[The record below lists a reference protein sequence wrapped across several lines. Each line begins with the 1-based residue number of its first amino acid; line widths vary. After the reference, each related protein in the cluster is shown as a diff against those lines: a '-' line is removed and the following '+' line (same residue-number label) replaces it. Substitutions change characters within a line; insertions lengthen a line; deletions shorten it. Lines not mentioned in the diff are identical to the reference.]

1 MWLNLEARTGLFVNQ
16 ILTNNTLL
24 NRKRNIRKRKTP
36 IKYSCTNNIDERIS
50 FTEHLNILN
59 EYQDEL
65 KYVTQNQKGSELDNS
80 QSMKDSST
88 RDTDIVICVE
98 SYSPNQEKSEESD
111 SNEFKKFKF
120 QSDKNCENKG
130 NIFNLLNIK
139 NSLINKINPNFKK
152 VSNLVDIS
160 SNESKKGESYYYI
173 NDKDKDKISFENIK
187 KSLNSDDN
195 ESYIIKNLINKFY
208 HFNFNSSSITKL
220 VEKIN
225 NFLINKNSAENKLQN
240 NSIIIDIISGEISD
254 KINSKGKKEYSSY
267 SNIIMEKMNNK
278 NDYHSSLSLSADQS
292 YFNSIKYISNKIIT
306 NGDMIENNLMK
317 ALKENSKLINEFHDE
332 KKEIAEKNDLNMLKD
347 ILKNKQIRKKVRA
360 NFKFLRNISEKKFY
374 EFLDEHNTTNKIE
387 SLMNKKEKNIN
398 MCILL
403 DKNEKY
409 EFFIFVYF
417 LLGLNYIEKSN
428 LNLSENQLLALILR
442 FFQSNN
448 TNKIRRRTFKIRKT
462 KEIKLKTE
470 NEQKKGKNIIRLNL
484 EEIFGNDS
492 PNKNS
497 LNLIE
502 DIQ

>member
-88 RDTDIVICVE
+88 RDTDIVICVG

-120 QSDKNCENKG
+120 QSNKNCENKG

-220 VEKIN
+220 VEKLN
-225 NFLINKNSAENKLQN
+225 NFLINKNSAENKFQN
-240 NSIIIDIISGEISD
+240 NIIKIEINNEGSD
-254 KINSKGKKEYSSY
+254 KINSRGKKDSSY
-267 SNIIMEKMNNK
+267 SNTLIEKMNNINNYK
-278 NDYHSSLSLSADQS
+278 SALSLSTDQD
-292 YFNSIKYISNKIIT
+292 YFNSIKYISNKIISH
-306 NGDMIENNLMK
+306 GDIIENNLMK
-317 ALKENSKLINEFHDE
+317 VLHESNKLIKEFQTIN
-332 KKEIAEKNDLNMLKD
+332 KESAEKHDLNILNDL
-347 ILKNKQIRKKVRA
+347 LKNKQLRKKIKS
-360 NFKFLRNISEKKFY
+360 NFEFLKGISEKKFY
-374 EFLDEHNTTNKIE
+374 EFLNENNEIHKSELLI
-387 SLMNKKEKNIN
+387 NKKRKNIN
-398 MCILL
+398 MSLLL

-417 LLGLNYIEKSN
+417 LLGINYIEKSN
-428 LNLSENQLLALILR
+428 LNLSESDLLSLIPY
-442 FFQSNN
+442 FIQENIP
-448 TNKIRRRTFKIRKT
+448 NKRKHRIFKKMKSKT
-462 KEIKLKTE
+462 IKLKSNKE
-470 NEQKKGKNIIRLNL
+470 PKKGNNIIRLNL
-484 EEIFGNDS
+484 EEIFDNTS
-492 PNKNS
+492 PNDNC
-497 LNLIE
+497 LTLIE
-502 DIQ
+502 NNQK

>member
-36 IKYSCTNNIDERIS
+36 MKYSCTNNIDERIS

-220 VEKIN
+220 VEKLN
-225 NFLINKNSAENKLQN
+225 NFLINKNSAENKFQN
-240 NSIIIDIISGEISD
+240 NIIKIEINNEGSD
-254 KINSKGKKEYSSY
+254 KINSRGKKDSSY
-267 SNIIMEKMNNK
+267 SNTLIEKMNNINNYK
-278 NDYHSSLSLSADQS
+278 SALSLSTDQD
-292 YFNSIKYISNKIIT
+292 YFNSIKYISNKIISH
-306 NGDMIENNLMK
+306 GDIIENNLMK
-317 ALKENSKLINEFHDE
+317 ALHESNKLIKEFQTINKESGEKHDLN
-332 KKEIAEKNDLNMLKD
+332 ILNDL
-347 ILKNKQIRKKVRA
+347 LKNKQLRKKFKS
-360 NFKFLRNISEKKFY
+360 NFEFLKGISEKKFY
-374 EFLDEHNTTNKIE
+374 EFLNENNEIHKSELLI
-387 SLMNKKEKNIN
+387 NKKKKNIN
-398 MCILL
+398 MSLLL

-417 LLGLNYIEKSN
+417 LLGINYIEKSN
-428 LNLSENQLLALILR
+428 LNLSESDLLSLIPY
-442 FFQSNN
+442 FIQENIP
-448 TNKIRRRTFKIRKT
+448 NKRKHRIFKKMKSKT
-462 KEIKLKTE
+462 IKLKSKKE
-470 NEQKKGKNIIRLNL
+470 PKKGNNIIRLNL
-484 EEIFGNDS
+484 EEIFDNTS
-492 PNKNS
+492 PNDNC
-497 LNLIE
+497 LTLIE
-502 DIQ
+502 NNQK

>member
-36 IKYSCTNNIDERIS
+36 MKYSCTNNIDERIS

-187 KSLNSDDN
+187 KSLYSDDN

-220 VEKIN
+220 VEKLN
-225 NFLINKNSAENKLQN
+225 NFLINKNSAENKFQN
-240 NSIIIDIISGEISD
+240 NIIKIEINNEGSD
-254 KINSKGKKEYSSY
+254 KINSRGKKDSSY
-267 SNIIMEKMNNK
+267 SNTLIEKMNNINNYK
-278 NDYHSSLSLSADQS
+278 SALSLSTDQD
-292 YFNSIKYISNKIIT
+292 YFNSIKYISNKIISH
-306 NGDMIENNLMK
+306 GDIIENNLMK
-317 ALKENSKLINEFHDE
+317 ALHESNKLIKEFQTIN
-332 KKEIAEKNDLNMLKD
+332 KESAEKHDLNILNDL
-347 ILKNKQIRKKVRA
+347 LKNKQLRKKFKS
-360 NFKFLRNISEKKFY
+360 NFEFLKGISEKKFY
-374 EFLDEHNTTNKIE
+374 EFLNENNEIHKSELLI
-387 SLMNKKEKNIN
+387 NKKRKNIN
-398 MCILL
+398 MSLLL

-417 LLGLNYIEKSN
+417 LLGINYIEKSN
-428 LNLSENQLLALILR
+428 LNLSESDLLSLIPY
-442 FFQSNN
+442 FIQENIP
-448 TNKIRRRTFKIRKT
+448 NKRKHRIFKKKKSKT
-462 KEIKLKTE
+462 IKLKSKKE
-470 NEQKKGKNIIRLNL
+470 PKKGNNIIRLNL
-484 EEIFGNDS
+484 EEIFDNTS
-492 PNKNS
+492 PNDNC
-497 LNLIE
+497 LTLIE
-502 DIQ
+502 NNQK

>member
-16 ILTNNTLL
+16 ILTNFTLL

-36 IKYSCTNNIDERIS
+36 MKYSCTNNIDERIS

-98 SYSPNQEKSEESD
+98 SHSPNQEKSEESGG
-111 SNEFKKFKF
+111 NEFKKFKF

-220 VEKIN
+220 VEKLN
-225 NFLINKNSAENKLQN
+225 NFLINKNSAENKFQN
-240 NSIIIDIISGEISD
+240 NIIKIEINNEGSD
-254 KINSKGKKEYSSY
+254 KINSRGKKDSSY
-267 SNIIMEKMNNK
+267 SN
-278 NDYHSSLSLSADQS
+278 
-292 YFNSIKYISNKIIT
+292 T
-306 NGDMIENNLMK
+306 
-317 ALKENSKLINEFHDE
+317 LIF
-332 KKEIAEKNDLNMLKD
+332 
-347 ILKNKQIRKKVRA
+347 
-360 NFKFLRNISEKKFY
+360 
-374 EFLDEHNTTNKIE
+374 
-387 SLMNKKEKNIN
+387 
-398 MCILL
+398 
-403 DKNEKY
+403 
-409 EFFIFVYF
+409 
-417 LLGLNYIEKSN
+417 
-428 LNLSENQLLALILR
+428 
-442 FFQSNN
+442 
-448 TNKIRRRTFKIRKT
+448 
-462 KEIKLKTE
+462 
-470 NEQKKGKNIIRLNL
+470 
-484 EEIFGNDS
+484 
-492 PNKNS
+492 
-497 LNLIE
+497 
-502 DIQ
+502 

>member
-36 IKYSCTNNIDERIS
+36 MKYSCTNNIDERIS

-220 VEKIN
+220 VEKLN
-225 NFLINKNSAENKLQN
+225 NFLINKNSAENKFQN
-240 NSIIIDIISGEISD
+240 NIIKIEINNEGSD
-254 KINSKGKKEYSSY
+254 KINSRGKKDSSY
-267 SNIIMEKMNNK
+267 SNTLIEKMNNINNYK
-278 NDYHSSLSLSADQS
+278 SALSLSTDQD
-292 YFNSIKYISNKIIT
+292 YFNSIKYISNKIISH
-306 NGDMIENNLMK
+306 GDIIENNLMK
-317 ALKENSKLINEFHDE
+317 VLHESNKLIKEFQTINKESGEKHDLN
-332 KKEIAEKNDLNMLKD
+332 ILNDL
-347 ILKNKQIRKKVRA
+347 LKNKQLRKKFKS
-360 NFKFLRNISEKKFY
+360 NFEFLKGISEKKFY
-374 EFLDEHNTTNKIE
+374 EFLNENNEIHKSELLI
-387 SLMNKKEKNIN
+387 NKKGKNIN
-398 MCILL
+398 MSLLL

-417 LLGLNYIEKSN
+417 LLGINYIEKSN
-428 LNLSENQLLALILR
+428 LNLSESDLLSLILY
-442 FFQSNN
+442 FIQENTSN
-448 TNKIRRRTFKIRKT
+448 KRKHLIFKKMKSKT
-462 KEIKLKTE
+462 TIKLKSKKE
-470 NEQKKGKNIIRLNL
+470 PKKGNNIIRLNL
-484 EEIFGNDS
+484 EEIFDNTS
-492 PNKNS
+492 PNGNC
-497 LNLIE
+497 LTLIE
-502 DIQ
+502 NNQK

>member
-36 IKYSCTNNIDERIS
+36 MKYSCTNNIDERIS

-120 QSDKNCENKG
+120 QSDKNCEKKG

-139 NSLINKINPNFKK
+139 NSLSNKINPNFKK

-220 VEKIN
+220 VEKLN
-225 NFLINKNSAENKLQN
+225 NFLINKNSAENKFQN
-240 NSIIIDIISGEISD
+240 NIIKIEINNEGSD
-254 KINSKGKKEYSSY
+254 KINSRGKKDSSY
-267 SNIIMEKMNNK
+267 SNTLIEKMNNINNYK
-278 NDYHSSLSLSADQS
+278 SALSLSTDQD
-292 YFNSIKYISNKIIT
+292 YFNSIKYISNKIISH
-306 NGDMIENNLMK
+306 GDIIENNLMK
-317 ALKENSKLINEFHDE
+317 ALHESNKLIKEFQTINKESGEKHDLN
-332 KKEIAEKNDLNMLKD
+332 ILNDL
-347 ILKNKQIRKKVRA
+347 LKNKQLRKKFKS
-360 NFKFLRNISEKKFY
+360 NFEFLKGISEKKFY
-374 EFLDEHNTTNKIE
+374 EFLNENNEIHKSELLI
-387 SLMNKKEKNIN
+387 NKKRKNIN
-398 MCILL
+398 MSLLL

-417 LLGLNYIEKSN
+417 LLGINYIEKSN
-428 LNLSENQLLALILR
+428 LNLSESDLLSLIPY
-442 FFQSNN
+442 FIQENIP
-448 TNKIRRRTFKIRKT
+448 NKRKHRIFKKMKSKT
-462 KEIKLKTE
+462 IKLKSKKE
-470 NEQKKGKNIIRLNL
+470 PKKGNNIIRLNL
-484 EEIFGNDS
+484 EEIFDNTS
-492 PNKNS
+492 PNGNC
-497 LNLIE
+497 LTLIE
-502 DIQ
+502 NNQK

>member
-36 IKYSCTNNIDERIS
+36 MKYSCTNNIDERIS

-120 QSDKNCENKG
+120 QSDKNCEKKG

-220 VEKIN
+220 VEKLN
-225 NFLINKNSAENKLQN
+225 NFLINKNSAENKFQN
-240 NSIIIDIISGEISD
+240 NIIKIEINNEGSD
-254 KINSKGKKEYSSY
+254 KINSRGKKDSSY
-267 SNIIMEKMNNK
+267 SNTLIEKMNNINNYK
-278 NDYHSSLSLSADQS
+278 SALSLSTDQD
-292 YFNSIKYISNKIIT
+292 YFNSIKYISNKIISH
-306 NGDMIENNLMK
+306 GDIIENNLMK
-317 ALKENSKLINEFHDE
+317 ALHESNKLIKEFQTIN
-332 KKEIAEKNDLNMLKD
+332 KESAEKHDLNILNDL
-347 ILKNKQIRKKVRA
+347 LKNKQLRKKFKS
-360 NFKFLRNISEKKFY
+360 NFEFLKGISEKKFY
-374 EFLDEHNTTNKIE
+374 EFLNENNEIHKSELLI
-387 SLMNKKEKNIN
+387 NKKRKNIN
-398 MCILL
+398 MSLLL

-417 LLGLNYIEKSN
+417 LLGINYIEKSN
-428 LNLSENQLLALILR
+428 LNLSESDLLSLIPY
-442 FFQSNN
+442 FIQENIP
-448 TNKIRRRTFKIRKT
+448 NKRKHRIFKKMKSKT
-462 KEIKLKTE
+462 IKLKSKKE
-470 NEQKKGKNIIRLNL
+470 PKKGNNIIRLNL
-484 EEIFGNDS
+484 EEIFDNTS
-492 PNKNS
+492 PNDNC
-497 LNLIE
+497 LTLIE
-502 DIQ
+502 NNQK

>member
-88 RDTDIVICVE
+88 RDTDILICVE

-220 VEKIN
+220 VEKLN
-225 NFLINKNSAENKLQN
+225 NFLINKNSAENKFQN
-240 NSIIIDIISGEISD
+240 NIIKIEINNEGSD
-254 KINSKGKKEYSSY
+254 KINSRGKKDSSY
-267 SNIIMEKMNNK
+267 SNTLIEKMNNINNYK
-278 NDYHSSLSLSADQS
+278 SALSLSTDQD
-292 YFNSIKYISNKIIT
+292 YFNSIKYISNKIISH
-306 NGDMIENNLMK
+306 GDIIENNLMK
-317 ALKENSKLINEFHDE
+317 ALHESNKLIKEFQTINKESGEKHDLN
-332 KKEIAEKNDLNMLKD
+332 ILNDL
-347 ILKNKQIRKKVRA
+347 LKNKQLRKKFKS
-360 NFKFLRNISEKKFY
+360 NFEFLKGISEKKFY
-374 EFLDEHNTTNKIE
+374 EFLNENNEIHKSQLLI
-387 SLMNKKEKNIN
+387 NKKRKNIN
-398 MCILL
+398 MSLLL

-417 LLGLNYIEKSN
+417 LLGINYIEKSN
-428 LNLSENQLLALILR
+428 LNLSESDLLSLIPY
-442 FFQSNN
+442 FIQENIP
-448 TNKIRRRTFKIRKT
+448 NKRKHRIFKKMKSKT
-462 KEIKLKTE
+462 IKLKSKKE
-470 NEQKKGKNIIRLNL
+470 PKKGNNIIRLNL
-484 EEIFGNDS
+484 EEIFDNTS
-492 PNKNS
+492 PNDNC
-497 LNLIE
+497 LTLIE
-502 DIQ
+502 NNQK

>member
-1 MWLNLEARTGLFVNQ
+1 MWLNLETRTGFFVNQ
-16 ILTNNTLL
+16 ILSNNTFL
-24 NRKRNIRKRKTP
+24 NRKKYVRKRKTP
-36 IKYSCTNNIDERIS
+36 IKYSSCANINERIS
-50 FTEHLNILN
+50 YTEHLNILN
-59 EYQDEL
+59 EYQEEI
-65 KYVTQNQKGSELDNS
+65 KYITQSQKNSELESSS
-80 QSMKDSST
+80 QSLKESST
-88 RDTDIVICVE
+88 RDSDIIICVD
-98 SYSPNQEKSEESD
+98 SNSPNQEKSDDIEN
-111 SNEFKKFKF
+111 NEFKKFKL
-120 QSDKNCENKG
+120 QNEQIEKNLEHKA

-139 NSLINKINPNFKK
+139 NSLVNKVKINYNK
-152 VSNLVDIS
+152 VSNLVDTA
-160 SNESKKGESYYYI
+160 SNESKKEECFNNK
-173 NDKDKDKISFENIK
+173 NDKDKITYENIK
-187 KSLNSDDN
+187 KSLNSND
-195 ESYIIKNLINKFY
+195 E
-208 HFNFNSSSITKL
+208 
-220 VEKIN
+220 EN
-225 NFLINKNSAENKLQN
+225 N
-240 NSIIIDIISGEISD
+240 D

-387 SLMNKKEKNIN
+387 SLMNKKEKNIY

-497 LNLIE
+497 LDLIE

>member
-36 IKYSCTNNIDERIS
+36 MKYSCTNNIDERIS

-98 SYSPNQEKSEESD
+98 SHSPNQEKSEESGG
-111 SNEFKKFKF
+111 NEFKKFKF

-220 VEKIN
+220 VEKLN
-225 NFLINKNSAENKLQN
+225 NFLINKNSAENKFQN
-240 NSIIIDIISGEISD
+240 NIIKIEINNEGSD
-254 KINSKGKKEYSSY
+254 KINSRGKKDSSY
-267 SNIIMEKMNNK
+267 SNTLIEKMNNINNYK
-278 NDYHSSLSLSADQS
+278 SALSLSTDQD
-292 YFNSIKYISNKIIT
+292 YFNSIKYISNKIISH
-306 NGDMIENNLMK
+306 GDIIENNLMK
-317 ALKENSKLINEFHDE
+317 ALHESNKLIKEFQTINKESGEKHDLN
-332 KKEIAEKNDLNMLKD
+332 ILNDL
-347 ILKNKQIRKKVRA
+347 LKNKQLRKKFKS
-360 NFKFLRNISEKKFY
+360 NFEFLKGISEKKFY
-374 EFLDEHNTTNKIE
+374 EFLNENNEIHKPELLI
-387 SLMNKKEKNIN
+387 NKKGKNIN
-398 MCILL
+398 MSLLL

-417 LLGLNYIEKSN
+417 LLGINYIEKSN
-428 LNLSENQLLALILR
+428 LNLSESDLLSLIPY
-442 FFQSNN
+442 FIQENIP
-448 TNKIRRRTFKIRKT
+448 NKRKHRIFKKMKSKT
-462 KEIKLKTE
+462 IKLKSKKE
-470 NEQKKGKNIIRLNL
+470 PKKGNNIIRLNL
-484 EEIFGNDS
+484 EEIFDNTS
-492 PNKNS
+492 PNDNC
-497 LNLIE
+497 LTLIE
-502 DIQ
+502 NNQK

>member
-1 MWLNLEARTGLFVNQ
+1 
-16 ILTNNTLL
+16 
-24 NRKRNIRKRKTP
+24 
-36 IKYSCTNNIDERIS
+36 
-50 FTEHLNILN
+50 
-59 EYQDEL
+59 
-65 KYVTQNQKGSELDNS
+65 
-80 QSMKDSST
+80 
-88 RDTDIVICVE
+88 
-98 SYSPNQEKSEESD
+98 
-111 SNEFKKFKF
+111 
-120 QSDKNCENKG
+120 
-130 NIFNLLNIK
+130 
-139 NSLINKINPNFKK
+139 
-152 VSNLVDIS
+152 
-160 SNESKKGESYYYI
+160 
-173 NDKDKDKISFENIK
+173 
-187 KSLNSDDN
+187 
-195 ESYIIKNLINKFY
+195 
-208 HFNFNSSSITKL
+208 
-220 VEKIN
+220 
-225 NFLINKNSAENKLQN
+225 
-240 NSIIIDIISGEISD
+240 
-254 KINSKGKKEYSSY
+254 
-267 SNIIMEKMNNK
+267 MEKMNNK
-278 NDYHSSLSLSADQS
+278 NDCYSSLSLSADQS

-332 KKEIAEKNDLNMLKD
+332 KKEIAEKNDLNILKD

>member
-36 IKYSCTNNIDERIS
+36 MKYSCTNNIDERIS

-139 NSLINKINPNFKK
+139 NSLINNINPNFKK

-160 SNESKKGESYYYI
+160 SNESKKGESYNYI

-220 VEKIN
+220 VEKLN
-225 NFLINKNSAENKLQN
+225 NFLINKNSAENKFQN
-240 NSIIIDIISGEISD
+240 NIIKIEINNEGSD
-254 KINSKGKKEYSSY
+254 KINSRGKKDSSY
-267 SNIIMEKMNNK
+267 SNTLIEKMNNINNYK
-278 NDYHSSLSLSADQS
+278 SALSLSTDQD
-292 YFNSIKYISNKIIT
+292 YFNLIKYISNKIISH
-306 NGDMIENNLMK
+306 GDIIENNLMK
-317 ALKENSKLINEFHDE
+317 ALHESNKLIKEFQTIN
-332 KKEIAEKNDLNMLKD
+332 KESAEKHDLNILNDL
-347 ILKNKQIRKKVRA
+347 LKNKQLRKKFKS
-360 NFKFLRNISEKKFY
+360 NFEFLKGISEKKFY
-374 EFLDEHNTTNKIE
+374 EFLNENNEIHKSELLI
-387 SLMNKKEKNIN
+387 NKKRKNIN
-398 MCILL
+398 MSLLL

-417 LLGLNYIEKSN
+417 LLGINYIEKSN
-428 LNLSENQLLALILR
+428 LNLSESDLLSLIPY
-442 FFQSNN
+442 FIQENIP
-448 TNKIRRRTFKIRKT
+448 NKRKHRIFKKMKSKI
-462 KEIKLKTE
+462 IKLKSKKE
-470 NEQKKGKNIIRLNL
+470 PKKGNNIIRLNL
-484 EEIFGNDS
+484 EEIFDNTS
-492 PNKNS
+492 PNDNCLTLKEN
-497 LNLIE
+497 N
-502 DIQ
+502 QK

>member
-36 IKYSCTNNIDERIS
+36 MKYSCTNNIDERIS

-120 QSDKNCENKG
+120 QSDKNCEKKG

-220 VEKIN
+220 VEKLN
-225 NFLINKNSAENKLQN
+225 NFLINKNSAENKFQN
-240 NSIIIDIISGEISD
+240 NIIKIEINNEGSD
-254 KINSKGKKEYSSY
+254 KINSRGKKDSSY
-267 SNIIMEKMNNK
+267 SNTLIEKMNNINNYK
-278 NDYHSSLSLSADQS
+278 SALSLSTDQD
-292 YFNSIKYISNKIIT
+292 YFNSIKYISNKIISH
-306 NGDMIENNLMK
+306 GDIIENNLMK
-317 ALKENSKLINEFHDE
+317 ALHESNKLIKEFQTIN
-332 KKEIAEKNDLNMLKD
+332 KESAEKHDLNILNDL
-347 ILKNKQIRKKVRA
+347 LKNKQLRKKFKS
-360 NFKFLRNISEKKFY
+360 NFEFLKGISEKKFY
-374 EFLDEHNTTNKIE
+374 EFLNENNEIHKSELLI
-387 SLMNKKEKNIN
+387 NKKRKNIN
-398 MCILL
+398 MSLLL

-417 LLGLNYIEKSN
+417 LLGINYIEKSN
-428 LNLSENQLLALILR
+428 LNLSESDLLSLIPY
-442 FFQSNN
+442 FIQENIP
-448 TNKIRRRTFKIRKT
+448 NKRKHRIFKKMKSKT
-462 KEIKLKTE
+462 IKLKSKKE
-470 NEQKKGKNIIRLNL
+470 PKKGNNIIRLNL
-484 EEIFGNDS
+484 EEIFDNTS
-492 PNKNS
+492 PNGNC
-497 LNLIE
+497 LTLIE
-502 DIQ
+502 NNQK

>member
-36 IKYSCTNNIDERIS
+36 MKYSCTNNIDERIS

-220 VEKIN
+220 VEKLN
-225 NFLINKNSAENKLQN
+225 NFLINKNSAENKFQN
-240 NSIIIDIISGEISD
+240 NIIKIEINNEGSD
-254 KINSKGKKEYSSY
+254 KINSRGKKDSSY
-267 SNIIMEKMNNK
+267 SNTLIEKMNNINNYK
-278 NDYHSSLSLSADQS
+278 SALSLSTDQD
-292 YFNSIKYISNKIIT
+292 YFNSIKYISNKIISH
-306 NGDMIENNLMK
+306 GDIIENNLMK
-317 ALKENSKLINEFHDE
+317 ALHESNKSIKEFQTIN
-332 KKEIAEKNDLNMLKD
+332 KESAEKHDLNILNDL
-347 ILKNKQIRKKVRA
+347 LKNKQLRKKFKS
-360 NFKFLRNISEKKFY
+360 NFEFLKGISEKKFY
-374 EFLDEHNTTNKIE
+374 EFLNENNEIHKSELLI
-387 SLMNKKEKNIN
+387 NKKRKNIN
-398 MCILL
+398 MSLLL

-417 LLGLNYIEKSN
+417 LLGINYIEKSN
-428 LNLSENQLLALILR
+428 LNLSESDLLSLIPY
-442 FFQSNN
+442 FIQENIP
-448 TNKIRRRTFKIRKT
+448 NKRKHRIFKKMKSKT
-462 KEIKLKTE
+462 IKLKSNKE
-470 NEQKKGKNIIRLNL
+470 PKKGNNIIRLNL
-484 EEIFGNDS
+484 EEIFDNTS
-492 PNKNS
+492 PNDNC
-497 LNLIE
+497 LTLIE
-502 DIQ
+502 NNQK

>member
-36 IKYSCTNNIDERIS
+36 MKYSCTNNIDERIS

-220 VEKIN
+220 VEKLN
-225 NFLINKNSAENKLQN
+225 NFLINKNSAENKFQN
-240 NSIIIDIISGEISD
+240 NIIKIEINNEGSD
-254 KINSKGKKEYSSY
+254 KINSRGKKDSSY
-267 SNIIMEKMNNK
+267 SNTLIEKMNNINNYK
-278 NDYHSSLSLSADQS
+278 SALSLSTDQD
-292 YFNSIKYISNKIIT
+292 YFNSIKYISNKIISH
-306 NGDMIENNLMK
+306 GDIIENNLMK
-317 ALKENSKLINEFHDE
+317 ALHESNKLIKEFQTINKESGEKHDLN
-332 KKEIAEKNDLNMLKD
+332 ILNDL
-347 ILKNKQIRKKVRA
+347 LKNKQLRKKFKS
-360 NFKFLRNISEKKFY
+360 NFEFLKGISEKKFY
-374 EFLDEHNTTNKIE
+374 EFLNENNEIHKSELLI
-387 SLMNKKEKNIN
+387 NKKRKNIN
-398 MCILL
+398 MSLLL

-417 LLGLNYIEKSN
+417 LLGINYIEKSN
-428 LNLSENQLLALILR
+428 LNLSESDLLSLIPY
-442 FFQSNN
+442 FIQENISN
-448 TNKIRRRTFKIRKT
+448 KRKHRIFKKMKSKT
-462 KEIKLKTE
+462 IKLKSKKE
-470 NEQKKGKNIIRLNL
+470 PKKGNNIIRLNL
-484 EEIFGNDS
+484 EEIFDNTS
-492 PNKNS
+492 PNDNCLTLKEN
-497 LNLIE
+497 N
-502 DIQ
+502 QK

>member
-36 IKYSCTNNIDERIS
+36 MKYSCTNNIDERIS

-220 VEKIN
+220 VEKLN
-225 NFLINKNSAENKLQN
+225 NFLINKNSAENKFQN
-240 NSIIIDIISGEISD
+240 NIIKIEINNEGSD
-254 KINSKGKKEYSSY
+254 KINSRGKKDSSY
-267 SNIIMEKMNNK
+267 SNTLIEKMNNINNYK
-278 NDYHSSLSLSADQS
+278 SALSLSTDQD
-292 YFNSIKYISNKIIT
+292 YFNSIKYISNKIISH
-306 NGDMIENNLMK
+306 GDIIENNLMK
-317 ALKENSKLINEFHDE
+317 ALHESNKLIKEFQTIN
-332 KKEIAEKNDLNMLKD
+332 KESAEKHDLNILNDL
-347 ILKNKQIRKKVRA
+347 LKNKQLRKKFKS
-360 NFKFLRNISEKKFY
+360 NFEFLKGISEKKFY
-374 EFLDEHNTTNKIE
+374 EFLNENNEIHKSELLI
-387 SLMNKKEKNIN
+387 NKKRKNIN
-398 MCILL
+398 MSLLL

>member
-36 IKYSCTNNIDERIS
+36 MKYSCTNNIDERIS

-220 VEKIN
+220 VEKLN
-225 NFLINKNSAENKLQN
+225 NFLINKNSAENKFQN
-240 NSIIIDIISGEISD
+240 NIIKIEINNEGSD
-254 KINSKGKKEYSSY
+254 KINSRGKKDSSY
-267 SNIIMEKMNNK
+267 SNTLIEKMNNINNYK
-278 NDYHSSLSLSADQS
+278 SALSLSTDQD
-292 YFNSIKYISNKIIT
+292 YFNSIKYISNKIISH
-306 NGDMIENNLMK
+306 GDIIENNLMK
-317 ALKENSKLINEFHDE
+317 ALHESNKLIKEFQTINKESGEKHDLN
-332 KKEIAEKNDLNMLKD
+332 ILNDL
-347 ILKNKQIRKKVRA
+347 LKNKQLRKKFKS
-360 NFKFLRNISEKKFY
+360 NFEFLKGISEKKFY
-374 EFLDEHNTTNKIE
+374 EFLNENNEIHKSELLI
-387 SLMNKKEKNIN
+387 NKKRKNIN
-398 MCILL
+398 MSLLL

-417 LLGLNYIEKSN
+417 LLGINYIEKSN
-428 LNLSENQLLALILR
+428 LNLSESDLLSLIPY
-442 FFQSNN
+442 FIQENISN
-448 TNKIRRRTFKIRKT
+448 KRKHRIFKKMKSKT
-462 KEIKLKTE
+462 IKLKSKKE
-470 NEQKKGKNIIRLNL
+470 PKKGNNIIRLNL
-484 EEIFGNDS
+484 EEIFDNTS
-492 PNKNS
+492 PNDNC
-497 LNLIE
+497 LTLIE
-502 DIQ
+502 NNQK

>member
-98 SYSPNQEKSEESD
+98 SHSPNQEKSEESD

-220 VEKIN
+220 VEKLN
-225 NFLINKNSAENKLQN
+225 NFLINKNSAENKFQN
-240 NSIIIDIISGEISD
+240 NIIKIEINNEGSD
-254 KINSKGKKEYSSY
+254 KINSRGKKDSSY
-267 SNIIMEKMNNK
+267 SNTFIEKMNNINNYK
-278 NDYHSSLSLSADQS
+278 SALSLSTDQD
-292 YFNSIKYISNKIIT
+292 YFNSIKYISNKIISH
-306 NGDMIENNLMK
+306 GDIIENNLMK
-317 ALKENSKLINEFHDE
+317 ALHESNKLIKEFQTIN
-332 KKEIAEKNDLNMLKD
+332 KESAEKHDLNILNDL
-347 ILKNKQIRKKVRA
+347 LKNKQLRKKFKS
-360 NFKFLRNISEKKFY
+360 NFEFLKGISEKKFY
-374 EFLDEHNTTNKIE
+374 EFLNENNEIHKSELLI
-387 SLMNKKEKNIN
+387 NKKRKNIN
-398 MCILL
+398 MSLLL

-417 LLGLNYIEKSN
+417 LLGINYIEKSN
-428 LNLSENQLLALILR
+428 LNLSESDLLSLIPY
-442 FFQSNN
+442 FIQENIP
-448 TNKIRRRTFKIRKT
+448 NKRKHRIFKKMKSKT
-462 KEIKLKTE
+462 IKLKSKKE
-470 NEQKKGKNIIRLNL
+470 PKKGNNIIRLNL
-484 EEIFGNDS
+484 EEIFDNTS
-492 PNKNS
+492 PNDNC
-497 LNLIE
+497 LTLIE
-502 DIQ
+502 NNQK

>member
-36 IKYSCTNNIDERIS
+36 MKYSCTNNIDERIS

-220 VEKIN
+220 VEKLN
-225 NFLINKNSAENKLQN
+225 NFLINKNSAENKFQN
-240 NSIIIDIISGEISD
+240 NIIKIEINNEGSD
-254 KINSKGKKEYSSY
+254 KINSRGKKDSSY
-267 SNIIMEKMNNK
+267 SNTLIEKMNNINNYK
-278 NDYHSSLSLSADQS
+278 SALSLSTDQD
-292 YFNSIKYISNKIIT
+292 YFNSIKYISNKIISH
-306 NGDMIENNLMK
+306 GDIIENNLMK
-317 ALKENSKLINEFHDE
+317 ALHESNKSIKEFQTIN
-332 KKEIAEKNDLNMLKD
+332 KESAEKHDLNILNDL
-347 ILKNKQIRKKVRA
+347 LKNKQLRKKFKS
-360 NFKFLRNISEKKFY
+360 NFEFLKGISEKKFY
-374 EFLDEHNTTNKIE
+374 EFLNENNEIHKSELLI
-387 SLMNKKEKNIN
+387 NKKRKNIN
-398 MCILL
+398 MSLLL

-417 LLGLNYIEKSN
+417 LLGINYIEKSN
-428 LNLSENQLLALILR
+428 LNLSESDLLSLIPY
-442 FFQSNN
+442 FIQENIP
-448 TNKIRRRTFKIRKT
+448 NKRKHRIFKKMKSKT
-462 KEIKLKTE
+462 IKLKSNKE
-470 NEQKKGKNIIRLNL
+470 PKKGNNIIRLNL
-484 EEIFGNDS
+484 EEIFDNTS
-492 PNKNS
+492 PNDNCLTLKEN
-497 LNLIE
+497 N
-502 DIQ
+502 QK